1 MRYIILSE
9 LVGEVGAEFI
19 PGEGINI
26 DALIE
31 GGFIK
36 ADKPAK
42 AKDPIED

>member
-1 MRYIILSE
+1 MKYIILSE

-19 PGEGINI
+19 PEEGTNI

-42 AKDPIED
+42 SKDPIED